1 MSTQQESGITKLFG
15 KTALEKLR
23 SDTNFEPFFK
33 DPDFISMCNVIAD
46 NPKDIT
52 RFENDPKM
60 KTLIAA
66 LPAMLSL
73 FPKDDEYE
81 DKPQPPLSDDAE
93 VERVSGNNCF
103 RSKDYSGALRH
114 YNRAI
119 EIDPKNIVYF
129 TNKATTLLKLK
140 KYEDAFEATLLGIE
154 AGLAN
159 NATKEQLAKAYVKL
173 SDASQGCGKDKGAL
187 TALHE
192 SLNMVD
198 DPVVRKMYNDL
209 KKKVDSQK

>member
-1 MSTQQESGITKLFG
+1 MSAPKEDGIVRLFG

-23 SDTNFEPFFK
+23 GDPNFEPFFK
-33 DPDFISMCNVIAD
+33 DPDFISMCNSIAD
-46 NPKDIT
+46 NPNDIT
-52 RFENDPKM
+52 KFENDPKM

-73 FPKDDEYE
+73 FPKDDDNEVQ
-81 DKPQPPLSDDAE
+81 PPPPPLSDDAE

-103 RSKDYSGALRH
+103 RSNDFNGALRH

-140 KYEDAFEATLLGIE
+140 RYEDAFEAVLLGIE

-159 NATKEQLAKAYVKL
+159 NASKSQLAKAYVKL
-173 SDASQGCGKDKGAL
+173 SDAAQGCGKDKGAL
-187 TALHE
+187 TALQE
-192 SLNMVD
+192 SLNIID

-209 KKKVDSQK
+209 KKKIDSK